1 MIKKFILSFLIVA
14 CFTVLLYTF
23 ILTPVNVSG
32 ASMLPTYHNNQ
43 KVWLYRL
50 SQVKKGDVVI
60 VRKDGETFIKRVVA
74 GPGDELDILSDGT
87 VIVNGEKLEETYVD
101 ELSREPLSISLPYTI
116 PEDCYFVMGY
126 NRIVSFDSISFC
138 AVPRVDILGFVF

>member
-60 VRKDGETFIKRVVA
+60 VLKDGETFIKRVVA
-74 GPGDELDILSDGT
+74 GPGDELNILSDGT
-87 VIVNGEKLEETYVD
+87 VIVNGEKLEETYV
-101 ELSREPLSISLPYTI
+101 EEFSREPLSISLPYTI
-116 PEDCYFVMGY
+116 PEDCYFVMGD
-126 NRIVSFDSISFC
+126 NRIVSFDSRSFG
-138 AVPRVDILGFVF
+138 AVPREDILGVVF

>member
-1 MIKKFILSFLIVA
+1 MIKKFILSFLIMA
-14 CFTVLLYTF
+14 CFTVFLYTF

-50 SQVKKGDVVI
+50 IQVKKGDVVI

-74 GPGDELDILSDGT
+74 GPGDELNILSDGT
-87 VIVNGEKLEETYVD
+87 VIVNGEKLEETYV
-101 ELSREPLSISLPYTI
+101 EEFSREPLSISLPYTI
-116 PEDCYFVMGY
+116 PEDCYFVMGD
-126 NRIVSFDSISFC
+126 NRIVSFDSRSFG
-138 AVPRVDILGFVF
+138 AVPREDILGVVF

>member
-43 KVWLYRL
+43 KAWLYRL

-60 VRKDGETFIKRVVA
+60 VLKDGETFIKRVVA
-74 GPGDELDILSDGT
+74 GPGDELNILSDGT

-116 PEDCYFVMGY
+116 PEDCYFVMGD
-126 NRIVSFDSISFC
+126 NRIVSFDSRSFG
-138 AVPRVDILGFVF
+138 AVPREDILGVVF

>member
-74 GPGDELDILSDGT
+74 GPGDELNILSDGT
-87 VIVNGEKLEETYVD
+87 VIMNGEKLEETYVD
-101 ELSREPLSISLPYTI
+101 ELSREPLSISLPIRFRKT
-116 PEDCYFVMGY
+116 VTLSWVT
-126 NRIVSFDSISFC
+126 IVSFLLIPDHSALCPVRIF
-138 AVPRVDILGFVF
+138 